1 MVVVFRQRHQ
11 MMVEL
16 HTWQRQL
23 SLHVLLQCMRIL
35 KRIRRQVR
43 FVTSIINLCVEYKCE
58 FIRSLC
64 RSMMKVVLINL

>member
-43 FVTSIINLCVEYKCE
+43 FVTSIISLFVEY
-58 FIRSLC
+58 
-64 RSMMKVVLINL
+64 